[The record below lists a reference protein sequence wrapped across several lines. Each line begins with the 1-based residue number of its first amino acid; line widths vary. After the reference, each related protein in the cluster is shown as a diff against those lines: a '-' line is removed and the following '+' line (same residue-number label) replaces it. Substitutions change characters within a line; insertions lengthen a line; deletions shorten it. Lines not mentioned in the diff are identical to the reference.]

1 MALVKIYDQNKQ
13 ETGEINLDSDIFEVP
28 VRPEILNLVVRAQ
41 RAAYRVGTHAAK
53 ERSQVSG
60 GGKKPFAQ
68 KGTGRARAGSTRSP
82 LWRGGAVLFAPKPR
96 DHSFKVNKKVRSLA
110 LKMALSSRLADD
122 SLMVVRAIDLAEIKT
137 KDFVKVAGSLG
148 LEKAL
153 VIAPAENINLK
164 LSARNVP
171 GITVMTAGQ
180 LNVYDILRHSQLV
193 LLEETVAPLEAR
205 FNQKASEA

>member
-1 MALVKIYDQNKQ
+1 M
-13 ETGEINLDSDIFEVP
+13 
-28 VRPEILNLVVRAQ
+28 
-41 RAAYRVGTHAAK
+41 
-53 ERSQVSG
+53 
-60 GGKKPFAQ
+60 
-68 KGTGRARAGSTRSP
+68 
-82 LWRGGAVLFAPKPR
+82 LFAPKPR
-96 DHSFKVNKKVRSLA
+96 DYSFKVNKKVRSLA
-110 LKMALSSRLADD
+110 LKTAMSSRQADD

-205 FNQKASEA
+205 FNLKASEA

>member
-1 MALVKIYDQNKQ
+1 M
-13 ETGEINLDSDIFEVP
+13 
-28 VRPEILNLVVRAQ
+28 
-41 RAAYRVGTHAAK
+41 
-53 ERSQVSG
+53 
-60 GGKKPFAQ
+60 
-68 KGTGRARAGSTRSP
+68 
-82 LWRGGAVLFAPKPR
+82 
-96 DHSFKVNKKVRSLA
+96 
-110 LKMALSSRLADD
+110 KMALSSRLADD

>member
-13 ETGEINLDSDIFEVP
+13 EAGEMHLDSEIFEVP

-53 ERSQVSG
+53 ERGQVSG
-60 GGKKPFAQ
+60 GGKKPFSQ
-68 KGTGRARAGSTRSP
+68 KGTGRARAGSNRSP

-96 DHSFKVNKKVRSLA
+96 DYSFKVNKKVRSLA

-122 SLMVVRAIDLAEIKT
+122 NLMVVKAIDLTEIKT
-137 KDFVKVAGSLG
+137 KEFVKVAGSLG
-148 LEKAL
+148 LGKAL
-153 VIAPAENINLK
+153 VIAPAENTNLK

-180 LNVYDILRHSQLV
+180 LNVYDILRHTQLV

-205 FNQKASEA
+205 FNQKQSEA

>member
-1 MALVKIYDQNKQ
+1 M
-13 ETGEINLDSDIFEVP
+13 
-28 VRPEILNLVVRAQ
+28 
-41 RAAYRVGTHAAK
+41 
-53 ERSQVSG
+53 
-60 GGKKPFAQ
+60 
-68 KGTGRARAGSTRSP
+68 
-82 LWRGGAVLFAPKPR
+82 LFAPKPR
-96 DHSFKVNKKVRSLA
+96 DYSFKVNKKVRSLA

-205 FNQKASEA
+205 FNLKASEA